1 MMTHRIVCGDA
12 AVDEVEGPGLA
23 GLVLGLELVPRE
35 VGRRGGGADAHVG
48 EQGVLGD
55 IFLGLRRVNS
65 SRVRTER
72 RRTKQIN
79 MQQRQNEYRCVHVLS
94 LCSTH
99 VVSGEDG
106 WLEELDVE
114 GRDDDVPERLADLGV
129 AEELPDDAMEVLA
142 VVLGP
147 QCDALDETQKA
158 APAQTTRTRHS
169 SQIRSFIR

>member
-1 MMTHRIVCGDA
+1 MC
-12 AVDEVEGPGLA
+12 
-23 GLVLGLELVPRE
+23 
-35 VGRRGGGADAHVG
+35 AH
-48 EQGVLGD
+48 
-55 IFLGLRRVNS
+55 
-65 SRVRTER
+65 T
-72 RRTKQIN
+72 
-79 MQQRQNEYRCVHVLS
+79 Y
-94 LCSTH
+94 

-114 GRDDDVPERLADLGV
+114 GGDDDVLERLADLGV

-147 QCDALDETQKA
+147 QSDALDETQKA